1 MTATLERDGNASASQ
16 VELKAEQEGAFRA
29 IFATFNEVDHD
40 GDVTLPGA
48 FPVGAKMPLAG
59 VGHNWDVP
67 TIGGGTIGADAE
79 KAWLDGQFNLEM
91 AAGLETYRS
100 VKFDQDQGIN
110 AQQYSYA
117 YDVEKGHSARPEE
130 QKRWPGA
137 KRILEQLIPHEVSPV
152 LLGAGIDT
160 GTAYVKARDDPET
173 LATRAERLL
182 TDTSAFAE
190 HARAAVAM
198 RAKEGRELSTANRER
213 IGQQIDAL
221 KASLAELEALMP
233 PDRTAAQGS
242 ASPEELRSL
251 HAARLARLAREFGV
265 PLQLRA

>member
-1 MTATLERDGNASASQ
+1 MERKRLAVA
-16 VELKAEQEGAFRA
+16 LKEDAEGAFRA

-40 GDVTLPGA
+40 GDVTLSGA
-48 FPVGAKMPLAG
+48 FPVGAKIPLAG
-59 VGHNWDVP
+59 VGHNWDTP

-100 VKFDQDQGIN
+100 VKFDQAQGIN

-117 YDVEKGHSARPEE
+117 YDVAKGHSARPEE

-137 KRILEQLIPHEVSPV
+137 KRILEQLVPHEVSPV
-152 LLGAGIDT
+152 LLGAGVDT
-160 GTAYVKARDDPET
+160 GTAYIKGKDGDPET
-173 LATRAERLL
+173 LATRASRLL

-198 RAKEGRELSTANRER
+198 RAKEGRELSTVNRER
-213 IGQQIDAL
+213 IEQQVAAL
-221 KASLAELEALMP
+221 KAAAAELAALL
-233 PDRTAAQGS
+233 RTTS
-242 ASPEELRSL
+242 AVKATEDPAVLRSL
-251 HAARLARLAREFGV
+251 HRANVARLAREFDL
-265 PLQLRA
+265 PLCA